1 MNLSKLPKQGHARF
15 GYLLGFLLLLILIRY
30 AFQVDI
36 PRVVLLAVIALIALL
51 GDRNE
56 IIAAC
61 ISFIPMHEAIDFYY
75 ALTICM
81 SVYIMRYYK
90 EFRIGYSILLV
101 FLVCIWETLHCFQL
115 TFSIIDFL
123 AYLVPFIIIT
133 VLMATNVEHLDYP
146 FLVRVFAL
154 STLGII
160 LILFVRVLFFANFNI
175 ALALLNLKR
184 LGSDVHSGIQNIEV
198 SGGQIHPN
206 SVGIITVLASTGI
219 MQLRRLGCSKTSDMI
234 LMGCMILFSA
244 LSASRTY
251 LVCLALMFLLL
262 IFSEKGGMTKKLKL
276 IALICVAITVLA
288 TAMAIFFPSSFE
300 YYVSRFLV
308 DDITTGRDD
317 LMTDY
322 HRFIVSSP
330 KYLFFGIGLQDY
342 GDKLIQVYRVAQNV
356 PHNFI
361 QEIVVAWGIPGVI
374 FFGMLFINMHRASL
388 RYHRNQ
394 SLINWIPMIII
405 LVKSLAGQMLTSGY
419 TLLALAFAYLSLC
432 QDFSSPA
439 ERSEQLRL

>member
-160 LILFVRVLFFANFNI
+160 LILFVR
-175 ALALLNLKR
+175 
-184 LGSDVHSGIQNIEV
+184 
-198 SGGQIHPN
+198 
-206 SVGIITVLASTGI
+206 
-219 MQLRRLGCSKTSDMI
+219 
-234 LMGCMILFSA
+234 
-244 LSASRTY
+244 
-251 LVCLALMFLLL
+251 
-262 IFSEKGGMTKKLKL
+262 
-276 IALICVAITVLA
+276 
-288 TAMAIFFPSSFE
+288 
-300 YYVSRFLV
+300 
-308 DDITTGRDD
+308 
-317 LMTDY
+317 
-322 HRFIVSSP
+322 
-330 KYLFFGIGLQDY
+330 
-342 GDKLIQVYRVAQNV
+342 
-356 PHNFI
+356 
-361 QEIVVAWGIPGVI
+361 
-374 FFGMLFINMHRASL
+374 
-388 RYHRNQ
+388 
-394 SLINWIPMIII
+394 
-405 LVKSLAGQMLTSGY
+405 
-419 TLLALAFAYLSLC
+419 
-432 QDFSSPA
+432 
-439 ERSEQLRL
+439 